1 MSSTKLELSWFEKE
15 KNITIEPR
23 LLIEDGSKSYYK
35 NNETLIDDESIN
47 DNILIHGDNLLGLK
61 ALLPRFTNE
70 IKCVYIDPPYNTGA
84 AFETYDDNLEHS
96 TWLSLMRERIQI
108 IYELLNEKGSLW
120 ISIDD
125 DEHAYLKV
133 LCDEI
138 FGRNN
143 YISTI
148 VWQKRISPDMRAII
162 SDGHEYIL
170 IYAKDKDS
178 FKQYRNLL
186 PLSKEQL
193 KTYSNPDND
202 PRGPWTSTPCT
213 AQAGHGTKTQFYELT
228 APNGKKH
235 NPPAGRCWLYT
246 ENVMKDKIADGRIWF
261 GKDGNGVPRKKT
273 YLSESKGV
281 TPWTWWENTEVGT
294 SLEGKKE
301 SQVLFGKDMAFPTPK
316 PERLIQRI
324 ISIATNPGDWVLDSF
339 LGSGTTA
346 AVAHKMKRKW
356 IGIEM
361 EDTAY
366 THCKPRMDM
375 VINGKDKNGIT
386 NDVEWT
392 SGGGYKFYELA
403 PSLVKEDSFGQL
415 IINPEYNPEMLAAA
429 IALHEGYKYN
439 PSRECYWKQSS
450 NNNNSYLFVTTS
462 HVTKQMIDSIQ
473 LDLKE
478 DEHLLISCKSYDN
491 NVIAGIKNISIKK
504 IPQSLLKNCEFDKED
519 YKLNIICPPLYEE
532 DEEDE

>member
-1 MSSTKLELSWFEKE
+1 MSNKLELTWFEK
-15 KNITIEPR
+15 KIDVNIEPR
-23 LLIEDGSKSYYK
+23 LLIEDISKSFYK
-35 NNETLIDDESIN
+35 SNNENVKNT

-61 ALLPRFTNE
+61 ALEPIYGGL
-70 IKCVYIDPPYNTGA
+70 IKCIYIDPPYNTGA
-84 AFETYDDNLEHS
+84 AFNTYDDNLEHS
-96 TWLSLMRERIQI
+96 IWLSLMKKRIDI
-108 IYELLNEKGSLW
+108 LYNLLDSDQGTLW

-125 DEHAYLKV
+125 DERDYLKV

-138 FGRNN
+138 FGRQNFVTS
-143 YISTI
+143 II
-148 VWQKRISPDMRAII
+148 WQKKSTRSNDAKWF
-162 SDGHEYIL
+162 SDNHDYIL
-170 IYAKDKDS
+170 VYAKNKL
-178 FKQYRNLL
+178 KWKINKL
-186 PLSKEQL
+186 PRPESSLSG
-193 KTYSNPDND
+193 YSNPDND
-202 PRGPWTSTPCT
+202 PRGPWASGPCHAKTPNAKDIYEIVTPSGRKVLPPPGTSWRFS
-213 AQAGHGTKTQFYELT
+213 K
-228 APNGKKH
+228 
-235 NPPAGRCWLYT
+235 
-246 ENVMKDKIADGRIWF
+246 ENFEKLIKDNHIWF
-261 GKDGNGVPRKKT
+261 GKDGDNIPRYKRF
-273 YLSESKGV
+273 L
-281 TPWTWWENTEVGT
+281 TEVQ
-294 SLEGKKE
+294 EGFVPLTIWNRDEVGDNQEAKKE
-301 SQVLFGKDMAFPTPK
+301 VKQFNSSVVFPTPK
-316 PERLIQRI
+316 PERLIERI
-324 ISIATNPGDWVLDSF
+324 LTLATNPGDWVLDSF

-519 YKLNIICPPLYEE
+519 YNLNIICPPIYEE